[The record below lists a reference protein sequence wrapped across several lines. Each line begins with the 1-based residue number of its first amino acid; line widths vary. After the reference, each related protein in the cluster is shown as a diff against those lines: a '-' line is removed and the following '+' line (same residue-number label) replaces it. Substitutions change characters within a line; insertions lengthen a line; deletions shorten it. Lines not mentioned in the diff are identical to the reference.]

1 MSKIGVCEWYL
12 PVNGPFALD
21 FAADCGFDGIQLGDL
36 GGSRMGYP
44 MTNERIRQGYLEAAQ
59 RTGVVLQSMHLYTLV
74 RDAGHIFPM
83 DSPEGEAGCKS
94 IRLGIDSCEA
104 MHIPCLNISAFFQS
118 GVNNDYDWC
127 NLVEHLKFACE
138 YGKDHGVYVAYEPGV
153 KIEKVKGL
161 LSEVPDLKIN
171 YDLTN
176 PRSLGLGEPL
186 EEIVT
191 LGAEV
196 IDHVH
201 VKDSLRDSWGK
212 YLGSCFAG
220 EGTGKIKEAIA
231 LLKRLGYDNWYLSES
246 NYLSPR
252 SYGVGPDLS
261 VVCREDCRR
270 IRAIVDAE

>member
-1 MSKIGVCEWYL
+1 M
-12 PVNGPFALD
+12 
-21 FAADCGFDGIQLGDL
+21 
-36 GGSRMGYP
+36 
-44 MTNERIRQGYLEAAQ
+44 
-59 RTGVVLQSMHLYTLV
+59 
-74 RDAGHIFPM
+74 
-83 DSPEGEAGCKS
+83 
-94 IRLGIDSCEA
+94 
-104 MHIPCLNISAFFQS
+104 
-118 GVNNDYDWC
+118 
-127 NLVEHLKFACE
+127 
-138 YGKDHGVYVAYEPGV
+138 
-153 KIEKVKGL
+153 KGL

-176 PRSLGLGEPL
+176 PRSLGQGEPL